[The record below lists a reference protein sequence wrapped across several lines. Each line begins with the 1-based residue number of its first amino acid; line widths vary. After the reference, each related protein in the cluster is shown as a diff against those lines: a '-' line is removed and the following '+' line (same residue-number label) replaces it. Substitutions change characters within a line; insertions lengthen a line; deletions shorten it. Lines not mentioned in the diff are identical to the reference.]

1 MKNSILKSF
10 TKEELFLWLSSVS
23 AVLLSYIALP
33 SGNVLCLIA
42 SLVGV
47 TALIF
52 VAKGYVIGQVLT
64 VIFSI
69 MYGIISF
76 EMRYFGEMITYLGMT
91 APVAVLAVIEWM
103 RHPFKGSREVKV
115 RRLSGKHYFVMFIL
129 TGIITIMFYFILR
142 YFDTANLFLSTVSVA
157 TSFIASYL
165 TMMRSPLY
173 GIGYGMNDIVLILLW
188 LLASLEDQSY
198 FPVLVCFFVFLIND
212 IYGFFNW
219 RNIEK
224 KQRDQ

>member
-1 MKNSILKSF
+1 MKNSILKSL
-10 TKEELFLWLSSVS
+10 TRAELFLWLSSVS

-188 LLASLEDQSY
+188 LLAFLEDQSY
-198 FPVLVCFFVFLIND
+198 SPVLICFFVFLIND